1 MKAELTCAVIWDE
14 KYGTETHSSSDKSS
28 MDGKARE
35 HIDSVIFGI
44 VQIRRFVS
52 KLVNEM
58 DTFKLG
64 NTLITMI
71 RFSWIVLVKLETMTV
86 YISDQ
91 ISGEFLTKVLIH
103 EIGHCI
109 IFSFY

>member
-1 MKAELTCAVIWDE
+1 
-14 KYGTETHSSSDKSS
+14 
-28 MDGKARE
+28 
-35 HIDSVIFGI
+35 
-44 VQIRRFVS
+44 
-52 KLVNEM
+52 M

-64 NTLITMI
+64 DDIWRIQYVDYNDPI
-71 RFSWIVLVKLETMTV
+71 LVDRTGKATVAVTDLETMTV

-109 IFSFY
+109 IFSFRLLDDIHQMVHPRYWVEAEEWLCDFVADYGVYILQTLKLIGR